1 MADFRARILAE
12 LDASRIQGDLDNIG
26 RAHTLT
32 LRNIGID
39 QNSINNVIRQIQ
51 RSLDNHQ
58 FNINVNYQNS
68 QQNRNNRN
76 NPGNNPPNNPQN
88 PLNGVQQGLNKVLNN
103 SRSEIFRMQT
113 LLKRMNFDSSSIDMV
128 TRDLDQMNLAISRVV
143 TNVDRN
149 NNLRVSIRGIDEFGN
164 AVTQIKQF
172 DNLNGHITD
181 LGKTIAQSFDTGEA
195 AMRAFNEETQ
205 YAYSR
210 MRELNKEYQQLR
222 VAELKLDPRVDIR
235 QIEEL
240 HHQIQL
246 VEDEYNA
253 LHDLFED
260 RLSPFQQNNLW
271 QDASKFNSA
280 LDRTS
285 AKIED
290 SENIRGINRAYEE
303 LYSTVQR
310 IGETR
315 IDIAKLDGEK
325 NSSEIEVLNNRL
337 EELRNTYNALGT
349 SLSGRLSADQFQRL
363 RQVIRDTEDELDR
376 LAAKSTDKNNK
387 LASAAQIGNL
397 DNKMAVW
404 LSKNSKAAKDYG
416 SSIDALR
423 GRMKELSSSGEMLES
438 DLKNIEQEFKDITAA
453 ATLAGKTGKSFADV
467 FQSSIERITQYITI
481 DRIFEHFVDSLK
493 DMAQNVLDID
503 TAMTSLKKVTDET
516 SGRYDQFLKNSAS
529 SAKELKRSISG
540 IIEQSAEWAKLG
552 YSIDEAEEL
561 AKLSSV
567 YANVADVDNSTA
579 VSDMVTAMKAF
590 SIESQ
595 DAITIID
602 SMNQLGNQF
611 ATDAASLGEGLSRAA
626 SSMHVA
632 GTDMY
637 QTLAM
642 LTGGAEIT
650 QNAGEFGNF
659 LKVASMR
666 IRGMTGELE
675 ALGEEVDES
684 VESISKIQ
692 TQILNLTH
700 GKVNIFD
707 SEGEFR
713 NYFEIMKEIADVMDE
728 LSSTEQASMTELLFG
743 KQRGNQ
749 GAALIQAFQSGQIEK
764 AYQSAINSAGSAMAE
779 QNRWAES
786 LEADILP
793 HCIEICNKNTF
804 NCR

>member
-12 LDASRIQGDLDNIG
+12 LDDRNIPAELAKIG
-26 RAHTLT
+26 KNHTLH
-32 LRNIGID
+32 LENIRAAD
-39 QNSINNVIRQIQ
+39 TAVNALIRQIQ
-51 RSLDNHQ
+51 SELDKHGFKINLINLQ
-58 FNINVNYQNS
+58 QQAQQAGANAGKNFN
-68 QQNRNNRN
+68 
-76 NPGNNPPNNPQN
+76 
-88 PLNGVQQGLNKVLNN
+88 QGLKRAVNNK
-103 SRSEIFRMQT
+103 SEVDRMKKD
-113 LLKRMNFDSSSIDMV
+113 LANFNFDSKQIDEIV
-128 TRDLDQMNLAISRVV
+128 KDLESMELIVKKITTYLDNK
-143 TNVDRN
+143 
-149 NNLRVSIRGIDEFGN
+149 NNLKISVQGFDKFGN
-164 AVTQIKQF
+164 IVNEIKRF
-172 DNLNGHITD
+172 DAAGQELSGTKSISQTF
-181 LGKTIAQSFDTGEA
+181 AQTATATS
-195 AMRAFNEETQ
+195 
-205 YAYSR
+205 
-210 MRELNKEYQQLR
+210 
-222 VAELKLDPRVDIR
+222 KLDTDFKKLC
-235 QIEEL
+235 ET
-240 HHQIQL
+240 
-246 VEDEYNA
+246 
-253 LHDLFED
+253 
-260 RLSPFQQNNLW
+260 
-271 QDASKFNSA
+271 SKKLA
-280 LDRTS
+280 
-285 AKIED
+285 
-290 SENIRGINRAYEE
+290 NIRLE
-303 LYSTVQR
+303 LV
-310 IGETR
+310 G
-315 IDIAKLDGEK
+315 LDGEK
-325 NSSEIEVLNNRL
+325 NAAEIAELNKQL
-337 EELRNTYNALGT
+337 KEYGT
-349 SLSGRLSADQFQRL
+349 TFNKLKKSLDGRLTKEQKSILREQGRSIKLEMAQRL
-363 RQVIRDTEDELDR
+363 
-376 LAAKSTDKNNK
+376 AKLQDKEYK
-387 LASAAQIGNL
+387 LATASQIGNL

-416 SSIDALR
+416 ASIETLR
-423 GRMKELSSSGEMLES
+423 NRIKELGSSGEMLES
-438 DLKNIEQEFKDITAA
+438 DLKDIEQEFKNVTAA

-713 NYFEIMKEIADVMDE
+713 NYFEVMKEIADVMDE

-764 AYQSAINSAGSAMAE
+764 AYQSALKSSGSAMAE
-779 QNRWAES
+779 QEKWSES
-786 LEADILP
+786 LQAHLGELEATWQEVSQTFLDSEFLKNAVDVATTLLERLVDIGELLDGDGFFGSFGLFP
-793 HCIEICNKNTF
+793 TVITGITTAIASFKNVGRDKMFSLRT
-804 NCR
+804 CRLL